1 MVRGIGNDFVD
12 LTIAGFEL
20 AGFSVVDLAALN
32 PGTILVYIVAMYIGV
47 YPVAISMRNSNVYQ
61 VSELK
66 ISALG
71 SRLMNLFDIHAGT
84 IFGHVPHGK

>member
-1 MVRGIGNDFVD
+1 M
-12 LTIAGFEL
+12 AGFEL

-61 VSELK
+61 VNKLK
-66 ISALG
+66 VSALG
-71 SRLMNLFDIHAGT
+71 KVLIEPS
-84 IFGHVPHGK
+84 

>member
-1 MVRGIGNDFVD
+1 MVRGIGKHFVD
-12 LTIAGFEL
+12 LTMAGFEL

-61 VSELK
+61 VNKLK
-66 ISALG
+66 VSALG
-71 SRLMNLFDIHAGT
+71 KVLIEPS
-84 IFGHVPHGK
+84 